1 MRGSRLRGND
11 GGLRGIVVVA
21 RQTHNGYLSAI
32 WFARSDERRAQWG
45 HTRGRGDAK
54 SPPARERRGTEGL
67 VAGVVKH
74 VAGSGEGVHPAGWAA
89 LSLRPGC
96 WQVTHV
102 DHIV

>member
-45 HTRGRGDAK
+45 HTRGAGMRSPRLRGND
-54 SPPARERRGTEGL
+54 EGL
-67 VAGVVKH
+67 KA
-74 VAGSGEGVHPAGWAA
+74 
-89 LSLRPGC
+89 
-96 WQVTHV
+96 
-102 DHIV
+102 